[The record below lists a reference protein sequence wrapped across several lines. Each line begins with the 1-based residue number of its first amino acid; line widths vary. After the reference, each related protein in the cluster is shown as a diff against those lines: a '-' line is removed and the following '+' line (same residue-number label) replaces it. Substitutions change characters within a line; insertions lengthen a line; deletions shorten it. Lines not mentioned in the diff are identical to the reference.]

1 MGINLRLVT
10 GYRQN
15 SELAQALC
23 KLTGQKYCMNLL
35 QVLSKYN
42 HLVSAALHPTNV
54 YLLS

>member
-23 KLTGQKYCMNLL
+23 KLTGQKHCMNLL

-42 HLVSAALHPTNV
+42 HLLSAALHPTNV